1 MGVLHTVRRAFRR
14 AIGVHRRVKNG
25 YIYHRHCWEIVVSKK
40 EMMIQLDEC
49 SQQDHLLRLLV
60 YGKEQ
65 PDYERLLLLVSLKFG
80 FLGSLVHP
88 VSKTKTEKPPLR
100 TYISRLF
107 EGFYE
112 TPAEV
117 KAHIEQL
124 TGSSISE
131 DDAQKVFRKL
141 LFVIYTC
148 CPCMA
153 DSCEIWWSD
162 TYRCFLEYA
171 VEQDTF
177 PYPACGAANSIWDAM
192 PKSLPRYGNKRN
204 FVLDHSP
211 AELRMRVIQDQLTDC
226 IRC

>member
-1 MGVLHTVRRAFRR
+1 MGVLHAAKRAFRR
-14 AIGVHRRVKNG
+14 AMHRHHRMKRG
-25 YIYHRHCWEIVVSKK
+25 YIYHHHCWEIVVSKK
-40 EMMIQLDEC
+40 ELMIQLEEC

-60 YGKEQ
+60 FGKEQ
-65 PDYERLLLLVSLKFG
+65 PDYERLLLLVSLKFE
-80 FLGSLVHP
+80 FLGCLVHP
-88 VSKTKTEKPPLR
+88 VSKTKTEKPPLKA
-100 TYISRLF
+100 YISRLF

-131 DDAQKVFRKL
+131 DDAQKVFRKR
-141 LFVIYTC
+141 LFVVYTC

-153 DSCEIWWSD
+153 DSCEIWWSE

-177 PYPACGAANSIWDAM
+177 HYPACEAANSIWNAM
-192 PKSLPRYGNKRN
+192 PKGLPRYGNKRS
-204 FVLDHSP
+204 FVLNHVPPD
-211 AELRMRVIQDQLTDC
+211 LRMRVINEDSSYT
-226 IRC
+226 IRW